1 MPKLTI
7 DETIYY
13 TDNFNEEQNKAWQEL
28 QHAQVEANRH
38 EYLQKMLVNKVQS
51 LAGDIARLATPEP
64 APEPDTYEEDLKA
77 EKKNAKKQKN

>member
-1 MPKLTI
+1 
-7 DETIYY
+7 
-13 TDNFNEEQNKAWQEL
+13 
-28 QHAQVEANRH
+28 
-38 EYLQKMLVNKVQS
+38 MLANKVQS